1 MHRVIVVLCGA
12 ILFCTAGGSQAQQY
26 PSKVVRLI
34 MPYPAGGSTDI
45 VGRLIAERLTVSLGQ
60 TVLVDNRPG
69 ASAQIGTEAAAKAP
83 ADGYTLLMA
92 TSTNAINHALNPK
105 LPYDFSREFQPVA
118 LVAKAAQLLVVHPS
132 VAARSVREFIAV
144 AKSHPGQLSYSSSGT
159 GTSGHLAMEAFAREA
174 KITMVHVPYKGNA
187 PALTDLLGGQVAAGF
202 MNVVSALPNVNAK
215 RLTALGVSSARRSAL
230 APNVPTIS
238 ELGFPGFDV
247 TAWFGIVAPAGTPGT
262 IVTRLNQ
269 EIVTILNNRQV
280 QERLLS
286 FGVDRA
292 PIDSPKEFG
301 EFLQTDIRRWS
312 RLVQAVGLKPEQ

>member
-1 MHRVIVVLCGA
+1 MIHRVVTAACA
-12 ILFCTAGGSQAQQY
+12 AMFFCTAPAIHAQQY
-26 PSKVVRLI
+26 PGKPVRLI

-45 VGRLIAERLTVSLGQ
+45 VGRLVAERLTASLGQ
-60 TVLVDNRPG
+60 QVLVDNRPG

-83 ADGYTLLMA
+83 PDGYTLLMA

-105 LPYDFSREFQPVA
+105 LPYDFSRDFHPVA

-132 VAARSVREFIAV
+132 VPARSTRELIAF
-144 AKSHPGQLSYSSSGT
+144 ARSRPGQLSYSSSGT

-187 PALTDLLGGQVAAGF
+187 PALNDLLGGQVAAGF
-202 MNVVSALPNVNAK
+202 VNVVSVAPHVKAK
-215 RLTALGVSSARRSAL
+215 RLTALGVSSSKRSAL
-230 APNVPTIS
+230 APDVPTLA

-247 TAWFGIVAPAGTPGT
+247 TAWFGIMAPAGTPAA

-269 EIVTILNNRQV
+269 EIVAILNTKQI

-292 PIDSPKEFG
+292 PIESPKELAD
-301 EFLQTDIRRWS
+301 FLQSDIRRWTK
-312 RLVQAVGLKPEQ
+312 LVQEIGLKAE